1 MLEGKDVAC
10 IRGERKLFDHL
21 NFTLHGGE
29 LLQVQGANGAGKTS
43 LLRMLC
49 GLTPV
54 AGGEICWGGT
64 DIGKLGEIYR
74 ADLLYLGHHNAIQES
89 LTARENLQATA
100 ALAGVVLGD
109 FESGDALR
117 RIGLR
122 GREDLPSR
130 FLSQGQK
137 RRVALARLMWSKAP
151 LWVLDEPFVALDVA
165 ALALLAETIAAHL
178 LHGGMAVLTSHQEVA
193 IAGISAKTLNLSS

>member
-10 IRGERKLFDHL
+10 IRGGRTLFSHL
-21 NFTLHGGE
+21 DFTLRNGE

-49 GLTPV
+49 GLTST
-54 AGGEICWGGT
+54 AEGEIRWGGASI
-64 DIGKLGEIYR
+64 DDLGEAYR

-100 ALAGVVLGD
+100 ALAGVAIDDDEAG
-109 FESGDALR
+109 SALR

-122 GREDLPSR
+122 GREDLPAR

-137 RRVALARLMWSKAP
+137 RRVALARLMWSEAP
-151 LWVLDEPFVALDVA
+151 LWVLDEPFVALDAA
-165 ALALLAETIAAHL
+165 ALALLAGTIAGHL
-178 LHGGMAVLTSHQEVA
+178 EHGGMAVLTSHQDVV
-193 IAGISAKTLNLSS
+193 IAGMPAKTLNLSA